1 MQKSY
6 LRYSLSWLECLTNL
20 KRLSCPQNNSQYCDL
35 DDYLQRELEKLQQ
48 EEKEESENKKVDV
61 NITDKS
67 LSGHRS
73 PISPTSP
80 SPNAKRQKLKTK
92 SSSTY
97 KDSNKKTFTCTFD
110 GCTKNY
116 VKSSHLKVQ
125 VLSVLKTVTYPSL
138 PGQAH
143 IRTHTGEKPYVC
155 SWSGCGWRFARSD
168 ELTRHKECSDN
179 RHSDICPSQ
188 CCIFSIFIS
197 FCLRMSLF
205 RTCW

>member
-1 MQKSY
+1 M
-6 LRYSLSWLECLTNL
+6 
-20 KRLSCPQNNSQYCDL
+20 SCPQNNSQYCDL

-67 LSGHRS
+67 PSGQRS
-73 PISPTSP
+73 TITSTSP

-116 VKSSHLKVQ
+116 VKSSHLKVKISSVKQ
-125 VLSVLKTVTYPSL
+125 EIFLLIPSLSSRPTSGHTPGRSPTCAAGQAAAGGL
-138 PGQAH
+138 PGQ
-143 IRTHTGEKPYVC
+143 TSSP
-155 SWSGCGWRFARSD
+155 D
-168 ELTRHKECSDN
+168 TRNVQITE
-179 RHSDICPSQ
+179 
-188 CCIFSIFIS
+188 
-197 FCLRMSLF
+197 
-205 RTCW
+205 

>member
-1 MQKSY
+1 M
-6 LRYSLSWLECLTNL
+6 
-20 KRLSCPQNNSQYCDL
+20 SCPQNNSQYCDL

-67 LSGHRS
+67 PSGHRS
-73 PISPTSP
+73 TITSTSP

-116 VKSSHLKVQ
+116 VKSSHLKVKIS
-125 VLSVLKTVTYPSL
+125 SVKQEKKFTDSFLIL
-138 PGQAH
+138 QAH

-179 RHSDICPSQ
+179 RVNLDNE
-188 CCIFSIFIS
+188 
-197 FCLRMSLF
+197 LNYASLGHIL
-205 RTCW
+205 

>member
-1 MQKSY
+1 M
-6 LRYSLSWLECLTNL
+6 
-20 KRLSCPQNNSQYCDL
+20 SCPQNNSQYCDL

-67 LSGHRS
+67 PSGQRS
-73 PISPTSP
+73 TITSTSP

-116 VKSSHLKVQ
+116 VKSSHLKVKI
-125 VLSVLKTVTYPSL
+125 VSVKQEKNLYISLHYP
-138 PGQAH
+138 PGPHQDPHRGEALRVQLVRLRLEVCPVRRAH
-143 IRTHTGEKPYVC
+143 QTQGM
-155 SWSGCGWRFARSD
+155 
-168 ELTRHKECSDN
+168 
-179 RHSDICPSQ
+179 
-188 CCIFSIFIS
+188 
-197 FCLRMSLF
+197 LR
-205 RTCW
+205 

>member
-67 LSGHRS
+67 PSGHRS

-116 VKSSHLKVQ
+116 VKSSHLKVY
-125 VLSVLKTVTYPSL
+125 VSEAKNCLLIPLSLARPTSGPTPGRS
-138 PGQAH
+138 PTCAAGQAAAGGSQDQ
-143 IRTHTGEKPYVC
+143 TSSP
-155 SWSGCGWRFARSD
+155 D
-168 ELTRHKECSDN
+168 TRNVQITVSEWHLL
-179 RHSDICPSQ
+179 
-188 CCIFSIFIS
+188 IS
-197 FCLRMSLF
+197 MLHY
-205 RTCW
+205 

>member
-67 LSGHRS
+67 PSGHRS

-125 VLSVLKTVTYPSL
+125 VLSVLKTVYL
-138 PGQAH
+138 PVSPWIGPHPDPHRGEALRVQLVRLRLEVRKIRRAH
-143 IRTHTGEKPYVC
+143 QTQG
-155 SWSGCGWRFARSD
+155 
-168 ELTRHKECSDN
+168 
-179 RHSDICPSQ
+179 
-188 CCIFSIFIS
+188 
-197 FCLRMSLF
+197 MF
-205 RTCW
+205 R